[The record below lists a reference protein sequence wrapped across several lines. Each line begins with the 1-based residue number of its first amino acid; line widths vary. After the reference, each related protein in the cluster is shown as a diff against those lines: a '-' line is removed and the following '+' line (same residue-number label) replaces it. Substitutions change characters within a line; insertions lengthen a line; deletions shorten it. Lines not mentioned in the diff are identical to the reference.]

1 MKRKAFL
8 SKVTALCAC
17 AAAMPLLAATNI
29 TGDVVLDANADWR
42 GLGTVTVEAG
52 ATLDLRG
59 HNLQVTDIAGTG
71 TITSDYGITPPAAP
85 SIVSESAIFW
95 LDAADES
102 TIVKDASNYVTT
114 WTSKAGDQRV
124 ATVRDSSKKPVFRR
138 FAYGRPCVDFGE
150 LNSGVDMS
158 YTEFSNVM
166 TAFFVFKINSMGFFL
181 GDSNNGV
188 YHFHRGDSGKYAFS
202 GSQISKAWNGL
213 DDVGDVTTAVLPDD
227 SFQTLAVQMKSAS
240 RSNCLAGD
248 RYNQNV
254 NHRTGGRQICEIILF
269 STTLTDA
276 QREEV
281 TTYLQ
286 NKWAAYDA
294 VPTLGELHVD
304 VAENASS
311 VNTTVPI
318 AGNVRLV
325 KDGAGAFTMGKT
337 GGQFYNGGTLVSGGT
352 LILPKPANNSDN
364 AFAGWNSPLGLRGTE
379 ITVAAGAVFEMN
391 GVHQLGDYNIVLS
404 GGTVR
409 NTGRSQSAGQGGLRN
424 VKLTADSTFD
434 FQSNTSMCAAGGGVV
449 FVDLGGH
456 TLTVRINSSGAYDYH
471 YGTCIYSNG
480 VVDVVSGGTLYFREG
495 TMSFPATD
503 LRVSSALGIESSA
516 TLNVSNYLARY
527 SYKYGSGTGALNVYG
542 TFTPTNSTY
551 FYGCTMQDGSTID
564 LSFKDGVWNSTGGA
578 DANYKKTVGYA
589 SGATVKIDVHG
600 RTFALGDQIIAW
612 TSRPENVTFV
622 FDDDTAQQGVA
633 PVIANTGLYYG
644 ADPSDRTVFV
654 AYWTG
659 DAGNG
664 DIADSGNWACTN
676 AAGYVVTDAVPG
688 SETTTHLC
696 GNVNFDL
703 ASANPLGCYKVI
715 IDDVRLTSNC
725 DWSGL
730 GANYTLTGTIDLN
743 GHDLTLTGLS
753 SAGTITS
760 TYGCAPTA
768 PSLVTDSSMFWLDAA
783 DASTIVTDANGG
795 VSTWKS
801 KSGDK
806 RTATTQYTSYK
817 PIYKPYEYGRPCID
831 FGDVNMGKTGGSG
844 VDMTYTSFSNIR
856 TAFFVFKID
865 QGAFL
870 LGGSGYN
877 FHRGDGGK
885 YAYSG
890 SKISKA
896 WNGLDDVGDVTTAVL
911 PDDSFQVVALTTKS
925 NSQSDRLCRDNR
937 SNVAQRTG
945 GRQLCEVILYS
956 SILSDSD
963 RETVTRYLM
972 EKWAA
977 YDNDRSGELHLN
989 VASGKTLEN
998 SSVAFTGNMKVVKD
1012 GTGTYVASKSGQSY
1026 IGGTTVREGLLKC
1039 GLNGVNGGGYPLGAT
1054 FGDVTISTNGANKG
1068 TLDTNAKY
1076 EFHIY
1081 NFVLDGGK
1089 LQNTGGDIGVNCP
1102 QLASVRL
1109 TADSEIAPSRTYG
1122 FIGDSYADAV
1132 LDLGG
1137 HTLTVNIGNSK
1148 YFWIFNTTIK
1158 NGFVDVK
1165 SGGWFQTGESY
1176 ALKEIVATNVDFRI
1190 NAALKLNSAFSVR
1203 DYEALYNSNNSTI
1216 NNDGTANL
1224 NVFGTFKPSAH
1235 NYFYGCTLQDGSTID
1250 FTSRTNELGRVKTLN
1265 ETSAFTRGKN
1275 KIDFAD
1281 GAMVSIRLGELRA
1294 SSGGQLIAWASKP
1307 ENVTF
1312 KPAEGERRYCLVK
1325 KSDGLYLQSG
1335 FVLIVR

>member
-1 MKRKAFL
+1 MKTVQTRKPMCGRIAAL
-8 SKVTALCAC
+8 VAGVCVVTAL
-17 AAAMPLLAATNI
+17 PSWAATNI

-85 SIVSESAIFW
+85 QLVSESAIFW

-102 TIVKDASNYVTT
+102 TLAMDESCSVTT
-114 WTSKAGDQRV
+114 WTSKDSGHRV
-124 ATVRDSSKKPVFRR
+124 ATVRTSSKKPVYRR
-138 FAYGRPCVDFGE
+138 FAYGRPCVDFGGY
-150 LNSGVDMS
+150 NSGVDMT
-158 YTEFSNVM
+158 YTQLNNIR
-166 TAFFVFKINSMGFFL
+166 TAFFVFKIHKACFFL
-181 GDSNNGV
+181 NDSTHVNFHRNNGGQ
-188 YHFHRGDSGKYAFS
+188 YGIAKYFK
-202 GSQISKAWNGL
+202 GTVWNGL
-213 DDVGDVTTAVLPDD
+213 DAVDLENDILPDD
-227 SFQTLAVQMKSAS
+227 SFQTVVAQMNENSYS
-240 RSNCLAGD
+240 DCLTLDRLNSNVDHRS
-248 RYNQNV
+248 
-254 NHRTGGRQICEIILF
+254 GGRQICEIIIF
-269 STTLTDA
+269 STTLTDE
-276 QREEV
+276 QRVEV

-294 VPTLGELHVD
+294 VPTLGELHID
-304 VAENASS
+304 VAENATSA
-311 VNTTVPI
+311 NTTVPL

-325 KDGAGAFTMGKT
+325 KDGAGSFTMGKT
-337 GGQFYNGGTLVSGGT
+337 GGQFYDGGTLVSEGT
-352 LILPKPANNSDN
+352 LILPKPVNNNDN
-364 AFAGWNSPLGLRGTE
+364 AFAGWNSPLGRRGSV

-391 GVHQLGDYNIVLS
+391 GVHQIGDYDIVLD
-404 GGTVR
+404 GGTLR
-409 NTGRSQSAGQGGLRN
+409 NTGRAQSVGAGGIRR

-434 FQSNTSMCAAGGGVV
+434 FQSNTSIFSSSLANDGS

-456 TLTVRINSSGAYDYH
+456 TLTVKIYSGGAYAYH
-471 YGTCIYSNG
+471 KGNCVYSNG
-480 VVDVVSGGTLYFREG
+480 VVDVVSGGTFYFREG
-495 TMSFPATD
+495 TMDFSSAD
-503 LRVSSALGIESSA
+503 LRVNSALGIESSA
-516 TLNVSNYLARY
+516 TLNVSNYFAKY

-551 FYGCTMQDGSTID
+551 FYGCTMQNGSTID
-564 LSFKDGVWNSTGGA
+564 LSAKTGPWNSTVSA
-578 DANYKKTVGYA
+578 SVSYDKTVKYA

-622 FDDDTAQQGVA
+622 FDEETAQQGVS

-659 DAGNG
+659 GADNG
-664 DIADSGNWACTN
+664 DITDPGNWACTN
-676 AAGYVVTDAVPG
+676 AAERVVTDAVPG

-703 ASANPLGCYKVI
+703 VTANPLGCYKVI
-715 IDDVRLTSNC
+715 IDDVRLTRTC

-730 GANYTLTGTIDLN
+730 GANYTLAGTIDLN

-760 TYGCAPTA
+760 TYGCTPTA
-768 PSLVTDSSMFWLDAA
+768 PALVTDSSMFWLDAA

-817 PIYKPYEYGRPCID
+817 PVYKPYEYGRPCVD
-831 FGDVNMGKTGGSG
+831 FGGLDLGKTGGSG
-844 VDMTYTSFSNIR
+844 VDMTYTAFSNIR
-856 TAFFVFKID
+856 TAFFVFKIHTA
-865 QGAFL
+865 AFV

-877 FHRGDGGK
+877 FHRGDSGK

-890 SKISKA
+890 SKIGEA
-896 WNGLDDVGDVTTAVL
+896 WNGLADVGDVTKAVL
-911 PDDSFQVVALTTKS
+911 PDDSFQVVAVTTKS
-925 NSQSDRLCRDNR
+925 NSHSDRLCRDNR

-956 SILSDSD
+956 SVLSDSD

-998 SSVAFTGNMKVVKD
+998 TSVTFTGNMKVVKD
-1012 GTGTYVASKSGQSY
+1012 GAGTYVASKSGQSY
-1026 IGGTTVREGLLKC
+1026 IGGTTVREGLLRC
-1039 GLNGVNGGGYPLGAT
+1039 GLNGTDHPLGDT

-1068 TLDTNAKY
+1068 TLNTNAKIGFY
-1076 EFHIY
+1076 KY

-1089 LQNTGGDIGVNCP
+1089 LENTGGDVGTRSA

-1109 TADSEIAPSRTYG
+1109 TADSEIAPTSTYG

-1132 LDLGG
+1132 LDLDG
-1137 HTLTVNIGNSK
+1137 HTLTVNIGSGK
-1148 YFWIFNTTIK
+1148 YFWVFNTTIK

-1165 SGGWFQTGESY
+1165 SGGCFQTGESY
-1176 ALKEIVATNVDFRI
+1176 ALKEIVATNVDLRI
-1190 NAALKLNSAFSVR
+1190 NASMKLVSPLSVR
-1203 DYEALYNSNNSTI
+1203 SYEALYNANTNY
-1216 NNDGTANL
+1216 GTTNL
-1224 NVFGTFKPSAH
+1224 NVFGTFKPSSH
-1235 NYFYGCTLQDGSTID
+1235 DYYYGCTLRDGSTID

-1265 ETSAFTRGKN
+1265 EASAFTSGKN
-1275 KIDFAD
+1275 KIDFAA
-1281 GAMVSIRLGELRA
+1281 GGTVGIRLGDHLPP
-1294 SSGGQLIAWASKP
+1294 SGGQLIAWASKP
-1307 ENVTF
+1307 EDVTF
-1312 KPAEGERRYCLVK
+1312 KPAEGERTYSLVK
-1325 KSDGLYLQSG
+1325 KSDGLYIQSG
-1335 FVLIVR
+1335 FLLIVR

>member
-1 MKRKAFL
+1 MKTVK
-8 SKVTALCAC
+8 SKSAC
-17 AAAMPLLAATNI
+17 SKLAAIAVICVAAAIPSWAATNI

-102 TIVKDASNYVTT
+102 TIVKDASDYVTT

-124 ATVRDSSKKPVFRR
+124 ATVRDANKKPVYRR
-138 FAYGRPCVDFGE
+138 FAYGRPCVDFGGF
-150 LNSGVDMS
+150 NSGVDMS

-166 TAFFVFKINSMGFFL
+166 TAFFVFKINSEGFFL
-181 GDSNNGV
+181 GDSNNDV
-188 YHFHRGDSGKYAFS
+188 YHFHRGNSGKYAYS

-325 KDGAGAFTMGKT
+325 KDGPGTFTMGKT
-337 GGQFYNGGTLVSGGT
+337 GGQFYNGGTLISGGT
-352 LILPKPANNSDN
+352 LILPKPVNNNDN
-364 AFAGWNSPLGLRGTE
+364 AFAGWNSPLGRRGSV
-379 ITVAAGAVFEMN
+379 ITVTADAVFEMN
-391 GVHQLGDYNIVLS
+391 GVHQLGDYDIVLG

-424 VKLTADSTFD
+424 VRLTADSTFD
-434 FQSNTSMCAAGGGVV
+434 FQSNTSMCAADGGVV

-456 TLTVRINSSGAYDYH
+456 TLTVKLYAGGAYAYH
-471 YGTCIYSNG
+471 NGNCTYSNG
-480 VVDVVSGGTLYFREG
+480 VVDVVSGGTFSFTTG
-495 TMSFPATD
+495 TMDFRAAD
-503 LRVSSALGIESSA
+503 LRVNSALRIDSSA
-516 TLNVSNYLARY
+516 TLNVSNYLAKY
-527 SYKYGSGTGALNVYG
+527 SYQHGTGSGALNVYG
-542 TFTPTNSTY
+542 TFAPTNSTY
-551 FYGCTMQDGSTID
+551 FYGCTMQNGSTID

-578 DANYKKTVGYA
+578 DANYKKTVEYA

-612 TSRPENVTFV
+612 TARPENVTFV

-664 DIADSGNWACTN
+664 NIADPGNWACTN

-688 SETTTHLC
+688 SEATTHLC
-696 GNVNFDL
+696 GNVNCDIV
-703 ASANPLGCYKVI
+703 AANPLNSYKVI

-768 PSLVTDSSMFWLDAA
+768 PSLVTESSMFWLDAA
-783 DASTIVTDANGG
+783 DESTIVKDASGN
-795 VSTWKS
+795 VTTWTS
-801 KSGDK
+801 KAGD
-806 RTATTQYTSYK
+806 RRVATVRNTSKKPVYRRYK
-817 PIYKPYEYGRPCID
+817 YGRPCVD
-831 FGDVNMGKTGGSG
+831 FGDYNNG
-844 VDMTYTSFSNIR
+844 VDMTYTRFSNIR
-856 TAFFVFKID
+856 TVFMVAKLAQRAFY
-865 QGAFL
+865 
-870 LGGSGYN
+870 LGDDGTSYH
-877 FHRGDGGK
+877 FHRGDNGIYIYRG
-885 YAYSG
+885 ANVG
-890 SKISKA
+890 AI
-896 WNGLDDVGDVTTAVL
+896 WNGLTQVQNITSDVL
-911 PDDSFQVVALTTKS
+911 PDDSFQVLALQMKGNSSS
-925 NSQSDRLCRDNR
+925 NCLSKDRT
-937 SNVAQRTG
+937 STEQRTG

-956 SILSDSD
+956 SVLSDSD

-1026 IGGTTVREGLLKC
+1026 VGGTTVREGLLKC
-1039 GLNGVNGGGYPLGAT
+1039 GLNGSDYPLGDT

-1068 TLDTNAKY
+1068 TLDTNAKFY
-1076 EFHIY
+1076 FYKY

-1089 LQNTGGDIGVNCP
+1089 LQNTGGHVGNGSS
-1102 QLASVRL
+1102 QLASVQL
-1109 TADSEIAPSRTYG
+1109 TADSEIAPANTYG
-1122 FIGDSYADAV
+1122 FISDSYAATV

-1137 HTLTVNIGNSK
+1137 HALTVNIGSQ
-1148 YFWIFNTTIK
+1148 FWLYNTTVK
-1158 NGFVDVK
+1158 NGLMDVA
-1165 SGGWFQTGESY
+1165 SGGWLETKSD
-1176 ALKEIVATNVDFRI
+1176 KTVTATNADFRVGC
-1190 NAALKLNSAFSVR
+1190 ALRIYGPMSVR
-1203 DYEALYNSNNSTI
+1203 NYEPVYAYNNNGG
-1216 NNDGTANL
+1216 DAAF
-1224 NVFGTFKPSAH
+1224 NVHGTFKPSAH

-1265 ETSAFTRGKN
+1265 ETSAFTSGKN

-1281 GAMVSIRLGELRA
+1281 GATVSIRLGELRA
-1294 SSGGQLIAWASKP
+1294 PSSRQLIAWASKP
-1307 ENVTF
+1307 ANVTF
-1312 KPAEGERRYCLVK
+1312 KRAEGERNYCLVK

-1335 FVLIVR
+1335 FIIIVK

>member
-1 MKRKAFL
+1 MERKAFIG
-8 SKVTALCAC
+8 KVTALCAC
-17 AAAMPLLAATNI
+17 AAALPLFAATNI
-29 TGDVVLDANADWR
+29 TGDVALDANADWR

-52 ATLDLRG
+52 ATLNLRG

-71 TITSDYGITPPAAP
+71 TITSDYGITPLAAP

-102 TIVKDASNYVTT
+102 TIVKDASDNVTT

-124 ATVRDSSKKPVFRR
+124 ATVRDSSKKPVYRR
-138 FAYGRPCVDFGE
+138 FAYGRPCVDFGGF
-150 LNSGVDMS
+150 NSGVDMS

-166 TAFFVFKINSMGFFL
+166 TAFFVFKINSEGFFL

-188 YHFHRGDSGKYAFS
+188 YHFHRGNSGKYAFS

-311 VNTTVPI
+311 SNTTVPI

-325 KDGAGAFTMGKT
+325 KDGPGTFTMGKT
-337 GGQFYNGGTLVSGGT
+337 GGQFYNGGTLISGGT
-352 LILPKPANNSDN
+352 LILPKPVNNNDN
-364 AFAGWNSPLGLRGTE
+364 AFAGWNSPLGRRGSV
-379 ITVAAGAVFEMN
+379 ITVTADAVFEMN
-391 GVHQLGDYNIVLS
+391 GVHQLGDYDIVLG

-480 VVDVVSGGTLYFREG
+480 VVDVVSGGTLYFRDG

-551 FYGCTMQDGSTID
+551 FYGCTMQNGSTID
-564 LSFKDGVWNSTGGA
+564 LSFKDGVWNSTVGA
-578 DANYKKTVGYA
+578 NVSYKKTVGYA

-664 DIADSGNWACTN
+664 DIADPGNWACTN

-688 SETTTHLC
+688 SETTTHLG

-703 ASANPLGCYKVI
+703 TSANPLGCYKVI
-715 IDDVRLTSNC
+715 IDDVRLTSDC

-783 DASTIVTDANGG
+783 DASTIVADANGG

-806 RTATTQYTSYK
+806 RTATTQSASYK
-817 PIYKPYEYGRPCID
+817 PIYKPYEYGRPCVD
-831 FGDVNMGKTGGSG
+831 FGEINMGTDQSVG
-844 VDMTYTSFSNIR
+844 VDMTYTAFSNIR
-856 TAFFVFKID
+856 TAFFVFKIAPT
-865 QGAFL
+865 GFF
-870 LGGSGYN
+870 LGGNNYN
-877 FHRGDGGK
+877 FHRGDNGIYGLSK
-885 YAYSG
+885 YG
-890 SKISKA
+890 NMDRV
-896 WNGLDDVGDVTTAVL
+896 WNGLTEKNKTTDVL
-911 PDDSFQVVALTTKS
+911 PSDSFQIVAVKMKGDS
-925 NSQSDRLCRDNR
+925 YSDRLCRDNR
-937 SNVAQRTG
+937 KKVGQRTG
-945 GRQLCEVILYS
+945 GRQLCEVILFS
-956 SILSDSD
+956 SFLSDSD

-1012 GTGTYVASKSGQSY
+1012 GMGTYVASKSGQSY
-1026 IGGTTVREGLLKC
+1026 VGGTTVCEGILKC
-1039 GLNGVNGGGYPLGAT
+1039 GLNGADKPLGVT
-1054 FGDVTISTNGANKG
+1054 FSDVTISTNGANKG
-1068 TLDTNAKY
+1068 TFEANAKY
-1076 EFHIY
+1076 GLHYY
-1081 NFVLDGGK
+1081 NFILDGGK
-1089 LQNTGGDIGVNCP
+1089 FQNTGGDVGVNWS

-1109 TADSEIAPSRTYG
+1109 TADSEIAPTRTYG
-1122 FIGDSYADAV
+1122 FIGNYYEDTI

-1137 HTLTVNIGNSK
+1137 HTLTVNIGISK

-1165 SGGWFQTGESY
+1165 SGGWFQTGESS

-1190 NAALKLNSAFSVR
+1190 NAAMKLNSAFSVR
-1203 DYEALYNSNNSTI
+1203 GYEALYNANN
-1216 NNDGTANL
+1216 NAGTTNL
-1224 NVFGTFKPSAH
+1224 NVFGTFKPSSH
-1235 NYFYGCTLQDGSTID
+1235 DYYYGCTLRDGSTID

-1265 ETSAFTRGKN
+1265 ETSAFTSGKN
-1275 KIDFAD
+1275 KIDFAS
-1281 GAMVSIRLGELRA
+1281 GAMVHIRLGELRA
-1294 SSGGQLIAWASKP
+1294 SSGGQLIAWASTP

-1325 KSDGLYLQSG
+1325 KSDGLYLHNG
-1335 FVLIVR
+1335 FILIVR

>member
-1 MKRKAFL
+1 MKSKTFF

-17 AAAMPLLAATNI
+17 VTALPLLAATNI

-102 TIVKDASNYVTT
+102 TIVKDASDKVTT
-114 WTSKAGDQRV
+114 WTSKSSDHRV
-124 ATVRDSSKKPVFRR
+124 ATTRNSSNPPVYRR
-138 FAYGRPCVDFGE
+138 FKYGRPCVDFGE
-150 LNSGVDMS
+150 FRSDNNGADMTYS
-158 YTEFSNVM
+158 DITGIQ
-166 TAFFVFKINSMGFFL
+166 TAFFVFKINQQGFFL
-181 GDSNNGV
+181 GDDVGSYN
-188 YHFHRGDSGKYAFS
+188 FHRGNNGAYAVS
-202 GSQISKAWNGL
+202 ASKMSRIWNGL
-213 DDVGDVTTAVLPDD
+213 TEVPNILSDVLPDD
-227 SFQTLAVQMKSAS
+227 SFQTIAVQMSVGS
-240 RSNCLAGD
+240 RSNCLTID
-248 RYNQNV
+248 RKNSNV
-254 NHRTGGRQICEIILF
+254 NHRSGGRQICEIILF
-269 STTLTDA
+269 STTLTDE

-294 VPTLGELHVD
+294 VPTLGELHID
-304 VAENASS
+304 VAANASS
-311 VNTTVPI
+311 SNTTVPL

-325 KDGAGAFTMGKT
+325 KDGPGTFTMGKT
-337 GGQFYNGGTLVSGGT
+337 GGQFYNGGTLISGGT
-352 LILPKPANNSDN
+352 LMLPVPVNND
-364 AFAGWNSPLGLRGTE
+364 FAGWNSPLGLRGTE

-391 GVHQLGDYNIVLS
+391 GVHQIGDYDIVLG

-409 NTGRSQSAGQGGLRN
+409 NTGRAQNAGNGGIRH

-434 FQSNTSMCAAGGGVV
+434 FQKHTSISSAARDGV
-449 FVDLGGH
+449 FVDLGGN
-456 TLTVRINSSGAYDYH
+456 TLTVKLYSGGACAYH
-471 YGTCIYSNG
+471 YGNCTYSNG
-480 VVDVVSGGTLYFREG
+480 VVDVVSGGTFSFTTG
-495 TMSFPATD
+495 TMDFRAAD
-503 LRVSSALGIESSA
+503 LRVNSALGIDSSA
-516 TLNVSNYLARY
+516 TLNASNYLAKY
-527 SYKYGSGTGALNVYG
+527 SYQYGTGSGALNVYG

-551 FYGCTMQDGSTID
+551 FYGCTMQNGSTID
-564 LSFKDGVWNSTGGA
+564 LSFKDGVWNSTVGA
-578 DANYKKTVGYA
+578 NVSYKKTVGYA

-664 DIADSGNWACTN
+664 NIADPGNWACTN

-688 SETTTHLC
+688 SETTAHLC

-703 ASANPLGCYKVI
+703 AAANPLGCYKVI
-715 IDDVRLTSNC
+715 IDDVRLTRTC

-730 GANYTLTGTIDLN
+730 GANYTLDGTIDLN

-760 TYGCAPTA
+760 TYGCTPTA

-783 DASTIVTDANGG
+783 DASTIVADANGG
-795 VSTWKS
+795 VSTWTS

-844 VDMTYTSFSNIR
+844 VDMTYSSFSNIR

-865 QGAFL
+865 QGAFF

-911 PDDSFQVVALTTKS
+911 PDDSFQVVAVTTKS

-937 SNVAQRTG
+937 NNVAQRTG
-945 GRQLCEVILYS
+945 GRKLCELILYS
-956 SILSDSD
+956 SVLSDSD
-963 RETVTRYLM
+963 RATVTRYLM

-1039 GLNGVNGGGYPLGAT
+1039 GLNGTDYPLGDT
-1054 FGDVTISTNGANKG
+1054 SGDVTISTNGANRG
-1068 TLDTNAKY
+1068 TLDTNAKIGFY
-1076 EFHIY
+1076 NY

-1089 LQNTGGDIGVNCP
+1089 LQNTGGDIGTRSA

-1109 TADSEIAPSRTYG
+1109 TADSEIAPTRTYG

-1137 HTLTVNIGNSK
+1137 HTLTVNIGNNK

-1165 SGGWFQTGESY
+1165 SGGYFQTGESY

-1190 NAALKLNSAFSVR
+1190 NSPLKLNSALSVR
-1203 DYEALYNSNNSTI
+1203 DYESLYNADTNA
-1216 NNDGTANL
+1216 GTTNL
-1224 NVFGTFKPSAH
+1224 NVFGTFKPSSH
-1235 NYFYGCTLQDGSTID
+1235 DYYYGCTLQDGSTID

-1265 ETSAFTRGKN
+1265 ETSAFTAGKN

-1281 GAMVSIRLGELRA
+1281 GATVSIRLGGLRA
-1294 SSGGQLIAWASKP
+1294 SSGGQLIAWASTP

-1312 KPAEGERRYCLVK
+1312 KSAEGERKYCLVK